1 MARKYGVRAAMPGF
15 IAKQLCPELIIVPC
29 NFEKYH
35 QESRYI
41 MDLISNYDPNYKAMS
56 LDEAYLDLTDY
67 IVKRQTLNASERT
80 FPREYNSTVETITFG
95 TDIEE
100 CVREL
105 RHRIYLTTSGLTASS
120 GIACN
125 LRLAKLCSDVNKPN
139 GQYRLNNDEIIDF
152 IRKIPI
158 RKFNGIGPSM
168 AQILEAYGIKSCQ
181 DLYEKRA
188 MIKLLETQ
196 NTFEFLMHV
205 CMGISTNVIEH
216 NDVRK
221 SIGHET

>member
-1 MARKYGVRAAMPGF
+1 MPGF

-29 NFEKYH
+29 NFNKYH
-35 QESRYI
+35 QVSGHVME
-41 MDLISNYDPNYKAMS
+41 LISNYDVNYKAMS
-56 LDEAYLDLTDY
+56 LDEAYLDLTDHL
-67 IVKRQTLNASERT
+67 VKRQTLNVSERT
-80 FPREYNSTVETITFG
+80 YPKEYDSNEETITFG
-95 TDIEE
+95 LDIED

-105 RHRIYLTTSGLTASS
+105 RHRIYLTTRGLTASS

-139 GQYRLNNDEIIDF
+139 GQYLLKNDQIIDF

-168 AQILEAYGIKSCQ
+168 TQTLEAYGIKICQ
-181 DLYEKRA
+181 DLYDKRA

-205 CMGISTNVIEH
+205 CMGIGANMIEH